1 MINLEVRKFI
11 ILDIQ
16 VELQFSFLLQFSS
29 EM

>member
-1 MINLEVRKFI
+1 MINLEIRKFI

-16 VELQFSFLLQFSS
+16 VELQFSFFLQFSS